1 MTQGK
6 KIRKI
11 LTGVIPAAAAA
22 GCVITVLTVQDTSAS
37 ATDPAA
43 VYVQETITEEAATWQ
58 QETATK
64 QQEAQIQT
72 TRAKPDYVPEAL
84 KPGKEREISKEDHYL
99 LAKMV
104 MAEAE
109 DETVIGQALVALV
122 ILNRVDDPNFPDTVE
137 EVIYQ
142 DGQFSPISNGRWDAV
157 EPDDSCYAAVHLV
170 GTGWDES
177 YGATYFVSKNS
188 KSTWHENNLEYLFA
202 EGAHKFYREYD
213 HERSVE

>member
-6 KIRKI
+6 RIRKI

-22 GCVITVLTVQDTSAS
+22 GCVITALTVQDTSAS
-37 ATDPAA
+37 ATDPVA
-43 VYVQETITEEAATWQ
+43 VYVQETTTAEAATWQ
-58 QETATK
+58 QDAATK
-64 QQEAQIQT
+64 QQETQIQT

-84 KPGKEREISKEDHYL
+84 KPGKEREISKDDHYL

-122 ILNRVDDPNFPDTVE
+122 ILNRVDDPGFPDTVE

-142 DGQFSPISNGRWDAV
+142 DGQFSPISNGRWDSV

-177 YGATYFVSKNS
+177 YGATYFISKNS
-188 KSTWHENNLEYLFA
+188 KSTWHENSLEYMFT

-213 HERSVE
+213 HE